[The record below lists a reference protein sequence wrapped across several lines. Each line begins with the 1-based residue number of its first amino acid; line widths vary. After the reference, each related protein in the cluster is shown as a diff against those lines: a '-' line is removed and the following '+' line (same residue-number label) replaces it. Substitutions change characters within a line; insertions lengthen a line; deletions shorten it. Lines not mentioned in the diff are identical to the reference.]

1 MRIVTPSIRPACRIG
16 QRGSDAAVRAFV
28 VALGCWAVL
37 SGGRPAGPAVQYVEG
52 VVLLDGEP
60 VEGATVGF
68 SPIEAGMP
76 AFGRT
81 DAKGIFKLTTV
92 RGGGQGKGAMTGSYA
107 VTVKKWRDWSIELGP
122 EPDRADTAAHATWQ
136 KKSDELSDLPPDY
149 IVPKA
154 YGEKS
159 TSGLKATV
167 KAGRNAG
174 PEFRF
179 ELKGDFKGG

>member
-1 MRIVTPSIRPACRIG
+1 MRIVTSSVRPACRIG
-16 QRGSDAAVRAFV
+16 QRGSDAVVRAV
-28 VALGCWAVL
+28 MVALGCWAVL
-37 SGGRPAGPAVQYVEG
+37 SGCRPAGPAVHYVEG

-60 VEGATVGF
+60 VDGATVGF

-81 DAKGIFKLTTV
+81 DAKGVFKLTTV

-122 EPDRADTAAHATWQ
+122 EPDRADTAAHGAWQ
-136 KKSDELSDLPPDY
+136 KKSDELSSRPPDF
-149 IVPKA
+149 IESKA

-179 ELKGDFKGG
+179 ELKGDFKSG